1 MIDGCEIRP
10 ETLRYMVVLCTDFGL
25 FRAENAWDGNGL
37 CLLSKEGNMG
47 YFSKINV
54 EEHVTLRLKYC
65 TQIIV
70 ELK

>member
-1 MIDGCEIRP
+1 MHGMD
-10 ETLRYMVVLCTDFGL
+10 MVYACDPKWG
-25 FRAENAWDGNGL
+25 
-37 CLLSKEGNMG
+37 KMG
-47 YFSKINV
+47 YFSRINE